1 MPYLRL
7 RFTIIFSL
15 KCKIHL
21 FFNSI
26 NAILYCSVFKSN
38 EKKRVNK
45 KLRLLLTLCIM
56 SFLLFGTHIYI
67 AYKTLERLDIT
78 VLYFLYLLFKLN
90 SSLSNLKQYTK
101 RFIIIACTIRTKTC
115 LETPFITLKYPIYFL
130 YCSDFECFRRFSA

>member
-7 RFTIIFSL
+7 LFTIIFSL

-38 EKKRVNK
+38 KKNRVNK

-56 SFLLFGTHIYI
+56 GFLLFGTHIYI
-67 AYKTLERLDIT
+67 AHKTLEYLDIT
-78 VLYFLYLLFKLN
+78 SLYFLYLLFKLN
-90 SSLSNLKQYTK
+90 SNSSNLKQYTK
-101 RFIIIACTIRTKTC
+101 AYIIIACTMHH
-115 LETPFITLKYPIYFL
+115 
-130 YCSDFECFRRFSA
+130 

>member
-7 RFTIIFSL
+7 LFTIIFSL

-56 SFLLFGTHIYI
+56 SFYYLELTYILHTKLLN
-67 AYKTLERLDIT
+67 TLI
-78 VLYFLYLLFKLN
+78 
-90 SSLSNLKQYTK
+90 
-101 RFIIIACTIRTKTC
+101 
-115 LETPFITLKYPIYFL
+115 
-130 YCSDFECFRRFSA
+130 